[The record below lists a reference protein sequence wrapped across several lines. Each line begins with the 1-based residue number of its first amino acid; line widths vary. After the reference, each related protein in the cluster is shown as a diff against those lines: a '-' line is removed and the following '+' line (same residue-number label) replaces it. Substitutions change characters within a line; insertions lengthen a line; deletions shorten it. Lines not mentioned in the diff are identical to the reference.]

1 MESYILR
8 QKENSQYNIKTIG
21 YIKGR
26 GKMTKKTTKT
36 KKKLPAKPKDKSDEI
51 LEREIKKLGTTKLYV
66 DSEDDPDQF
75 KDYPLIVVC
84 KANPKDYIYPV
95 MMKLETSNIVR
106 LTAMNKYIST
116 VLRIIELYNWCLD
129 VRIKR
134 KRQMNHIETGKT
146 LIVNEY
152 VLEKIPACR
161 N

>member
-1 MESYILR
+1 MA
-8 QKENSQYNIKTIG
+8 K
-21 YIKGR
+21 
-26 GKMTKKTTKT
+26 KKTEE
-36 KKKLPAKPKDKSDEI
+36 KKQIPKAPEKDTQKSDVI

-66 DSEDDPDQF
+66 ESEDDPDQW

-84 KANPKDYIYPV
+84 KNNPKDYIYPL

-116 VLRIIELYNWCLD
+116 VLRIIELYHWCLD

-134 KRQMNHIETGKT
+134 KRQMNHIETKKA

-152 VLEKIPACR
+152 ILEKIPACR
-161 N
+161 S

>member
-1 MESYILR
+1 M
-8 QKENSQYNIKTIG
+8 K
-21 YIKGR
+21 IKGR
-26 GKMTKKTTKT
+26 GKMTKKTTEKT
-36 KKKLPAKPKDKSDEI
+36 KKKSPDKPKKEQSDKI

-66 DSEDDPDQF
+66 ESEDEPDQF

-134 KRQMNHIETGKT
+134 KRQMNHIETGKV

-152 VLEKIPACR
+152 ILEKIPACR